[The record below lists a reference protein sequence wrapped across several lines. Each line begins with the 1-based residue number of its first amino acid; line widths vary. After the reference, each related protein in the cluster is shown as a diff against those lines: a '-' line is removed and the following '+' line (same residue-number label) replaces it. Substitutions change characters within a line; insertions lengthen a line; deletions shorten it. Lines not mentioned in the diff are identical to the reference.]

1 MFVDQSPMVS
11 RRIGL
16 AALPLACLVICVT
29 IQTLQMVMSTLPS
42 ELGRT
47 SADTIAM
54 AETLAA
60 SATVLTFG
68 QMSFEWIMPP
78 IDFTSGVAVASA
90 GIVEALVSFF
100 KVVWLFMGQCLIVV
114 GQVAMRWAY
123 QTGFSHELGRK
134 MVEYA
139 VISLAC
145 LATFACL
152 VALKMLIG
160 INLLGFAHHRYMTME
175 SRERDERQAD
185 RAMRESNAAL
195 EEKAVSAAVSGMLD
209 GRTAGG
215 QANSDAFGVN
225 GEKRINHGL
234 DTIDRYTLYKSRIP

>member
-1 MFVDQSPMVS
+1 MVS

-29 IQTLQMVMSTLPS
+29 IQTLQMVMSTS

-47 SADTIAM
+47 GADPILM
-54 AETLAA
+54 AETFAT

-68 QMSFEWIMPP
+68 QLSFEWIMPP

-90 GIVEALVSFF
+90 GVIEALVSLF
-100 KVVWLFMGQCLIVV
+100 KVVWLFMCRSLVVV
-114 GQVAMRWAY
+114 GQVALRWAY
-123 QTGFSHELGRK
+123 QTGFSQELGRRL
-134 MVEYA
+134 MEYA

-175 SRERDERQAD
+175 SRERVERQAD